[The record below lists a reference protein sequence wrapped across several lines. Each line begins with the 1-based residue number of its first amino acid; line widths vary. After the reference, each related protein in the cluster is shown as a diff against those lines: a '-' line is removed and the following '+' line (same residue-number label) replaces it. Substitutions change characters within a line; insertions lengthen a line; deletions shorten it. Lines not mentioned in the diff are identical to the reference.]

1 MPKWFTVDNTAIADT
16 RASCAVFGF
25 HVQGPTGID
34 AIVCVEEKNG
44 TNAPRYSP
52 NATPRNALAPAWIAS
67 NEVHPKRKPQMGPKA
82 CLM

>member
-1 MPKWFTVDNTAIADT
+1 M
-16 RASCAVFGF
+16 FGS

-44 TNAPRYSP
+44 MNAPRYSP
-52 NATPRNALAPAWIAS
+52 NATPKYAFAPAWIAS
-67 NEVHPKRKPQMGPKA
+67 NEVQPKRKPHRGPKA